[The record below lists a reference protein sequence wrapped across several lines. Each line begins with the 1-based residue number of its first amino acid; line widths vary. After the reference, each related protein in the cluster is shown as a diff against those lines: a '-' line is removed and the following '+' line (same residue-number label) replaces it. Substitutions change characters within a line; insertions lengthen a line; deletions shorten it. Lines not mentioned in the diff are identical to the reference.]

1 METAATQ
8 MDPEIILLSK
18 VRQRKPNICNH
29 LYVES
34 KKKKL
39 HRWTYLQNSNR
50 LTEAENKLM
59 VTKGK
64 RGEEGLIRSLGLT
77 ESDYH
82 L

>member
-1 METAATQ
+1 MKSEG
-8 MDPEIILLSK
+8 
-18 VRQRKPNICNH
+18 
-29 LYVES
+29 
-34 KKKKL
+34 KKRHKL
-39 HRWTYLQNSNR
+39 TYLQNRSRPTNK
-50 LTEAENKLM
+50 ENKLM